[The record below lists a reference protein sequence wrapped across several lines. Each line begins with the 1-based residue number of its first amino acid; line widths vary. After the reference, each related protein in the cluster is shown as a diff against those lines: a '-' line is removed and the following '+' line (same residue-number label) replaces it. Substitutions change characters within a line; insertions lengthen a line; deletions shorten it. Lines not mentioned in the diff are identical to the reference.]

1 MMRLLFLIAIVAG
14 FDPALAQTSGRGGRA
29 AVPSISVRL
38 PDQGKFRTTALT
50 ALGWRLGV
58 RSDAFG
64 PVTFWEAAA
73 KADAAYI
80 LCVQS

>member
-1 MMRLLFLIAIVAG
+1 MKNSENIMRLVIFITTIGSVAG
-14 FDPALAQTSGRGGRA
+14 FHPALAQTSGRGGRA
-29 AVPSISVRL
+29 AVPSTSVRP

-64 PVTFWEAAA
+64 PLTFW
-73 KADAAYI
+73 
-80 LCVQS
+80 